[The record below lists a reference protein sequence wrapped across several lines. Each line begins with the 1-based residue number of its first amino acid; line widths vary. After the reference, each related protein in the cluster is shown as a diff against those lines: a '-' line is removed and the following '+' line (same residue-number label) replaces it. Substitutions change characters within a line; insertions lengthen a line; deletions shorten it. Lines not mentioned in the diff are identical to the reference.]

1 MYNIKG
7 FVYQYK
13 LYIAVFI
20 FLAAFLSVHTVK
32 PSFVYNDE
40 GGFRPFG
47 LGYSHKTVVPMWV
60 VAIILA
66 IFAYLAVNMFLV
78 LG

>member
-7 FVYQYK
+7 FVYQHK
-13 LYIAVFI
+13 LYIAIFI
-20 FLAAFLSVHTVK
+20 FLSIFLVVHNLK
-32 PSFVYNDE
+32 PSFLYNDE

-47 LGYSHKTVVPMWV
+47 LGYSHKTVVPMWA

-66 IFAYLAVNMFLV
+66 IFSYLAVNVFLV
-78 LG
+78 I

>member
-7 FVYQYK
+7 FVYQHK
-13 LYIAVFI
+13 LYIAIFI
-20 FLAAFLSVHTVK
+20 FLCCFLVVHNIK
-32 PSFVYNDE
+32 PSFLYNDE

-47 LGYSHKTVVPMWV
+47 LGYSHKTVVPMWA

-66 IFAYLAVNMFLV
+66 IFSYLAVNVFLV
-78 LG
+78 I